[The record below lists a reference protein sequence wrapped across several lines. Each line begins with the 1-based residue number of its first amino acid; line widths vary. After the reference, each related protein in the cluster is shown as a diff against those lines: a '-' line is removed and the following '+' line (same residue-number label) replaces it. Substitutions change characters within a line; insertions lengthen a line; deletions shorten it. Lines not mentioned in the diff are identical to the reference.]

1 MTLVSRVLAVL
12 LIVVCIGS
20 GVLDFI
26 KPKQLVEGMSK
37 LRIPTNALPALGVI
51 KIAAAIGLI
60 IGFGNIRL
68 AEVTGAC
75 LCAYFAIATT
85 THTRVKDSMRDTA
98 PAFILLVVS
107 VLFVL
112 TTFAR

>member
-20 GVLDFI
+20 GVLDFV
-26 KPKQLVEGMSK
+26 KPKQLVEGMNK
-37 LRIPTNALPALGVI
+37 LRIPTNMLPALGAI

>member
-20 GVLDFI
+20 GIMDFL
-26 KPKQLVEGMSK
+26 KPEKLVEGMSK
-37 LRIPTNALPALGVI
+37 ARIPVNALPVLGAI
-51 KIAAAIGLI
+51 KIAAAIGLFV
-60 IGFGNIRL
+60 GFGNIRL
-68 AEVTGAC
+68 AEVTGVC

-85 THTRVKDSMRDTA
+85 THTRIKDSIRNTA

-112 TTFAR
+112 TTFAS

>member
-20 GVLDFI
+20 GIMDFL
-26 KPKQLVEGMSK
+26 KPEKLVERMSK
-37 LRIPTNALPALGVI
+37 ARIPVNALPVLGTI

-60 IGFGNIRL
+60 VGFGNIRL
-68 AEVTGAC
+68 AEVTGMC

-85 THTRVKDSMRDTA
+85 THTRIKDSMRNTA

-112 TTFAR
+112 TTFAS

>member
-1 MTLVSRVLAVL
+1 MTLVSHVLAVL
-12 LIVVCIGS
+12 LIVACIGS
-20 GVLDFI
+20 GVLDFV

-37 LRIPTNALPALGVI
+37 LRIPLNALPALGAI

-60 IGFGNIRL
+60 MGFGNIRL

-107 VLFVL
+107 VLFML
-112 TTFAR
+112 TTFAS

>member
-20 GVLDFI
+20 GIMDFM
-26 KPKQLVEGMSK
+26 KPAKLVEGMSK
-37 LRIPTNALPALGVI
+37 LRIPTSSLPVLGAI

-68 AEVTGAC
+68 AEVTGVC

-85 THTRVKDSMRDTA
+85 THTRVKDSIRDTA
-98 PAFILLVVS
+98 PAFVLLVVS
-107 VLFVL
+107 MLFVL
-112 TTFAR
+112 TTLAR

>member
-1 MTLVSRVLAVL
+1 MTLVSRALAVL
-12 LIVVCIGS
+12 LIVACFGS
-20 GVLDFI
+20 GVMDFLKLDQI
-26 KPKQLVEGMSK
+26 VQTMNR
-37 LRIPTNALPALGVI
+37 LRVPLNAVPVLGAI

-68 AEVTGAC
+68 AEVTGVC

-85 THTRVKDSMRDTA
+85 THTRVKDSIRDTA
-98 PAFILLVVS
+98 PAFMLLVVS

-112 TTFAR
+112 TTLAR

>member
-12 LIVVCIGS
+12 LIVVCVGT
-20 GVLDFI
+20 GVLDFM
-26 KPKQLVEGMSK
+26 KPAQIVQTMNR
-37 LRIPTNALPALGVI
+37 LRVPLNAVPVLGAI

-85 THTRVKDSMRDTA
+85 THTRVEDSMRDTA

-112 TTFAR
+112 TTFAS

>member
-1 MTLVSRVLAVL
+1 MTLASNVLAIL
-12 LIVVCIGS
+12 LILVCIGS
-20 GVLDFI
+20 ALMDFK
-26 KPKQLVEGMSK
+26 KPEQLVQSMSK
-37 LRIPTNALPALGVI
+37 LRIPVNALPVLGAI

-98 PAFILLVVS
+98 PAFVLLVLS
-107 VLFVL
+107 MLFVL
-112 TTFAR
+112 VTFAR

>member
-20 GVLDFI
+20 GIMDFL
-26 KPKQLVEGMSK
+26 KPEKLVEGMSK
-37 LRIPTNALPALGVI
+37 ARIPVNALPVLGTI

-60 IGFGNIRL
+60 VGFGNIRL
-68 AEVTGAC
+68 AEVTGMC

-85 THTRVKDSMRDTA
+85 THTRIKDSMRNTA

-112 TTFAR
+112 TTFAS

>member
-12 LIVVCIGS
+12 LIVACVGS
-20 GVLDFI
+20 GILDFVR
-26 KPKQLVEGMSK
+26 PKEHVEGMNK
-37 LRIPTNALPALGVI
+37 LRIPKNALPVLGAI

-98 PAFILLVVS
+98 PAFVLLVVS
-107 VLFVL
+107 MLFVL
-112 TTFAR
+112 TTLAR

>member
-20 GVLDFI
+20 GVLDFV
-26 KPKQLVEGMSK
+26 KPKQLVEGMNK
-37 LRIPTNALPALGVI
+37 LRIPTNMLPALGAI

-68 AEVTGAC
+68 AEVTGVC

-85 THTRVKDSMRDTA
+85 THTRVKDSFRDTA
-98 PAFILLVVS
+98 PAFSLLVVS

>member
-12 LIVVCIGS
+12 LIVACVGS
-20 GVLDFI
+20 GVLDFVR
-26 KPKQLVEGMSK
+26 PKQLVDGMSK
-37 LRIPTNALPALGVI
+37 LRIPTNALPALGAI

-85 THTRVKDSMRDTA
+85 THTRVKDSMRDTV
-98 PAFILLVVS
+98 PAFVLLVVS

>member
-20 GVLDFI
+20 GIIDFL
-26 KPKQLVEGMSK
+26 KPAKLVEGMSK
-37 LRIPTNALPALGVI
+37 LRIPANALPVLGTI

-60 IGFGNIRL
+60 VGFGNIRL

-85 THTRVKDSMRDTA
+85 THTRVKDSIRDTA
-98 PAFILLVVS
+98 PAFVLLVVS
-107 VLFVL
+107 MLFVL
-112 TTFAR
+112 TTLAR

>member
-1 MTLVSRVLAVL
+1 MTLVSHVLAVL
-12 LIVVCIGS
+12 LIVACIGS
-20 GVLDFI
+20 GVLDFV

-37 LRIPTNALPALGVI
+37 LRIPLNALPVLGAI

-60 IGFGNIRL
+60 MGFGNIRL

-112 TTFAR
+112 TTFAS

>member
-1 MTLVSRVLAVL
+1 MTLVSRILAVL

-20 GVLDFI
+20 GIIDFL
-26 KPKQLVEGMSK
+26 KPAKLVEGMSK
-37 LRIPTNALPALGVI
+37 LRIPANALPVLGAI

-60 IGFGNIRL
+60 VGFGNIRL

-85 THTRVKDSMRDTA
+85 THTRVKDSIRDTA
-98 PAFILLVVS
+98 PAFVLLVMS
-107 VLFVL
+107 MLFVL
-112 TTFAR
+112 TTLAS

>member
-20 GVLDFI
+20 GVLDFV
-26 KPKQLVEGMSK
+26 KPKQLVEGMNK
-37 LRIPTNALPALGVI
+37 LRIPTNMLPALGAI

-68 AEVTGAC
+68 AEVTGVC

>member
-12 LIVVCIGS
+12 LIVACVGS
-20 GVLDFI
+20 GVLDFV

-37 LRIPTNALPALGVI
+37 LRIPTNALPALGAI

-98 PAFILLVVS
+98 PAFVLLVVS

>member
-1 MTLVSRVLAVL
+1 MTLVSHVLAVL
-12 LIVVCIGS
+12 LIAVCLGS
-20 GVLDFI
+20 GVMDFL
-26 KPKQLVEGMSK
+26 KPDQIVQTMNR
-37 LRIPTNALPALGVI
+37 LRVPLNTLPVLGAI
-51 KIAAAIGLI
+51 KIAAALGLI

-85 THTRVKDSMRDTA
+85 THTRVKDSIRDTA
-98 PAFILLVVS
+98 PAFVLLVVS

>member
-1 MTLVSRVLAVL
+1 M
-12 LIVVCIGS
+12 
-20 GVLDFI
+20 DFL
-26 KPKQLVEGMSK
+26 KPAKLVESINK
-37 LRIPTNALPALGVI
+37 LRIPPNALPVLGAI

-85 THTRVKDSMRDTA
+85 THTRVKDSIRDTA
-98 PAFILLVVS
+98 PALLVVS
-107 VLFVL
+107 MLFVL
-112 TTFAR
+112 VTFAR

>member
-12 LIVVCIGS
+12 LIAACLGS
-20 GVLDFI
+20 GVMDFL
-26 KPKQLVEGMSK
+26 KPDQIVQTMNR
-37 LRIPTNALPALGVI
+37 LRVPLNSLPALGAI

>member
-1 MTLVSRVLAVL
+1 MILVSRALAVL
-12 LIVVCIGS
+12 LIVACFGS
-20 GVLDFI
+20 GVMDFLKLDQI
-26 KPKQLVEGMSK
+26 VQTMNR
-37 LRIPTNALPALGVI
+37 LRVPLNAVPVLGAI

-85 THTRVKDSMRDTA
+85 THTRVKDSIRDTA
-98 PAFILLVVS
+98 PAFMLLVVS

-112 TTFAR
+112 TTLAR

>member
-1 MTLVSRVLAVL
+1 MTLASRVLAVL
-12 LIVVCIGS
+12 LIVICIGS
-20 GVLDFI
+20 AIIDFM
-26 KPKQLVEGMSK
+26 KPEKLVESMNK
-37 LRIPTNALPALGVI
+37 LRIPANALPVLGAI

-60 IGFGNIRL
+60 VGFGNIRL

-85 THTRVKDSMRDTA
+85 THTRVKDSLRDTA
-98 PAFILLVVS
+98 PAFILLVMS
-107 VLFVL
+107 MLFVL

>member
-12 LIVVCIGS
+12 LIVACVGS
-20 GVLDFI
+20 GILDFVR
-26 KPKQLVEGMSK
+26 PKEHVEGMNK
-37 LRIPTNALPALGVI
+37 LRIPKNALPVLGVI
-51 KIAAAIGLI
+51 KIVAAIGLI

-85 THTRVKDSMRDTA
+85 THTRVKDSIRDTA

>member
-1 MTLVSRVLAVL
+1 MTIVSRVLAVL
-12 LIVVCIGS
+12 LIVACIGS
-20 GVLDFI
+20 GVLDFV

-37 LRIPTNALPALGVI
+37 LRIPLNALPVLGAI

-112 TTFAR
+112 TTFAS

>member
-20 GVLDFI
+20 GIMDFL
-26 KPKQLVEGMSK
+26 KPEKLVEGMSK
-37 LRIPTNALPALGVI
+37 ARIPVNALPVLGTI

-60 IGFGNIRL
+60 VGFGNIRL
-68 AEVTGAC
+68 AEVTGMC

-85 THTRVKDSMRDTA
+85 THTRIKDSIRNTA

-112 TTFAR
+112 TTFAS